1 MKIKAPFIAVLLS
14 LAVSLTV
21 VGQDPIVLELPE
33 EDGPPFG
40 LPVDPD
46 LYLIRPGD
54 KLRITFVKSDLDPL
68 TLQVDPEGLIVDSKI
83 GVFNLSSKTLTQTRD
98 MLTESLATLF
108 NVANLSINITNSRLI
123 PISVQGAIARPGTYN
138 VYNSQRVSEVIAVAG
153 GILPEGSTRSIT
165 LSGGVRDLHV
175 DLDRAKFLSDIEA
188 DPAVY
193 AGRVIHVPNKSLST
207 VQVVGEVL
215 SQREIELL
223 EGDDIPMLLRLAGG
237 ARRWADTSAIV
248 IMDEAGKIVSS
259 QLAGG
264 EVIVVPPREENG
276 DRTPIAVFGAVN
288 NPGLYSFTSGMSL
301 RDVINMA
308 GGYLSDANAG
318 NVTVFRKPRLGY
330 DGRTTELRFPVSMLG
345 KTAEERGTVML
356 KPEDSVYVPIKV
368 GYVTVSGEVL
378 NPGYYPYI
386 EGQSALYYINTAGGF
401 LRTADENQI
410 AVFNPISRIT
420 TMIAPGVVVS
430 DGSILTAQL
439 REELK

>member
-1 MKIKAPFIAVLLS
+1 MRIKAPFIAVLLG
-14 LAVSLTV
+14 LALSLTV

-33 EDGPPFG
+33 EEGPPYG

-54 KLRITFVKSDLDPL
+54 KLKITFMKSDLDPL
-68 TLQVDPEGLIVDSKI
+68 ILQVDPEGLIVDSRI
-83 GVFNLSSKTLTQTRD
+83 GVFDLSSKTLTQTRD
-98 MLTESLATLF
+98 QLTQSLANLY
-108 NVANLSINITNSRLI
+108 NVANLAINVTNSRLI
-123 PISVQGAIARPGTYN
+123 PISVQGAVARPGTYN
-138 VYNSQRVSEVIAVAG
+138 VYSSQRVSEVINVAG
-153 GILPEGSTRSIT
+153 GILAEGSTRSIT
-165 LSGGVRDLHV
+165 LSGGARNIQV
-175 DLDRAKFLSDIEA
+175 DLDRAKFLSDLEA

-193 AGRVIHVPNKSLST
+193 AGRVIHVPNKSRNT

-223 EGDDIPMLLRLAGG
+223 DGDDISLLLKLAGG
-237 ARRWADTSAIV
+237 ARRWADTSAIL
-248 IMDEAGKIVSS
+248 IMDEAGVPTKSR
-259 QLAGG
+259 LAGG

-276 DRTPIAVFGAVN
+276 ARAPIAVFGAVN
-288 NPGLYSFTSGMSL
+288 SPGLYPFSSGISL
-301 RDVINMA
+301 GEVIERA

-330 DGRTTELRFPVSMLG
+330 DGRRTELRFPVSMLG
-345 KTAEERGTVML
+345 KTAEERGTVVL

-401 LRTADENQI
+401 LRTADEKQI

-430 DGSILTAQL
+430 DGSVLTAQI